1 MISYVSLD
9 LETTG
14 FSPYNNEI
22 IQIGAWKVKDE
33 VVVDK
38 FDTYVKPIQYIPRE
52 VQALTGITPE
62 MVSCYPSID
71 EILPEFFEFCE
82 DFPFLGHNLQFDYS
96 FLLVKGNDIGIDFS
110 LGKTRQGIDTLKLSK
125 RFFPNFP
132 KHSLEYLV
140 ERFKILD
147 GGTGLHN
154 ASNDAYMT
162 KLVYDRFLYNSKTVV
177 GSRLPE
183 LLDGGKSNSRYGKV
197 ENNGTLSFN

>member
-1 MISYVSLD
+1 MVSYISLD

-62 MVSCYPSID
+62 MVSVYPSID
-71 EILPEFFEFCE
+71 EVLPEFFTFCE
-82 DFPFLGHNLQFDYS
+82 DLPFLGHNLGFDYN
-96 FLLVKGNDIGIDFS
+96 FLLVKGNELGLDFS
-110 LGKTRQGIDTLKLSK
+110 LNRQRTGIDTLKLARK
-125 RFFPNFP
+125 FFPNFP
-132 KHSLEYLV
+132 KHTLEYLV
-140 ERFKILD
+140 EKFNIL
-147 GGTGLHN
+147 TGDSSFHN
-154 ASNDAYMT
+154 DSYDSYMT
-162 KLVYDRFLYNSKTVV
+162 KLVYDRFIYNPNTVI

-183 LLDGGKSNSRYGKV
+183 LLVDSKDTQYGKV

>member
-82 DFPFLGHNLQFDYS
+82 DLPFLGHNLQFDYS

-140 ERFKILD
+140 ERFKILG
-147 GGTGLHN
+147 GGTGFHN

-197 ENNGTLSFN
+197 ENNGTLSFD